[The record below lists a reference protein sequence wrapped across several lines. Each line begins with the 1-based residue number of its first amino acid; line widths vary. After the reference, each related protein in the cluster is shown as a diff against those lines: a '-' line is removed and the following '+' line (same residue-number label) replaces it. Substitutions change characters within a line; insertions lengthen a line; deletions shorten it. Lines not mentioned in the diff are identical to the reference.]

1 MEIQINITNSTP
13 AADAAMF
20 RRLRNLL
27 SEIVYLS
34 NRNDQAAVMIGAC
47 IEEGMDEA
55 RRLLPAMEKL
65 GFNRQHA
72 AIILKRHE
80 GTDPNTHWWT
90 RDASGRYSLHASP
103 SATTVAISIH

>member
-27 SEIVYLS
+27 SEIACFP
-34 NRNDQAAVMIGAC
+34 NRNEQATVMIGAC
-47 IEEGMDEA
+47 IEEGMDET
-55 RRLLPAMEKL
+55 RRLLPAMAKL

-72 AIILKRHE
+72 AIILKRYE
-80 GTDPNTHWWT
+80 GTDPHTHLWT
-90 RDASGRYSLHASP
+90 RDASGHYSLHASP